1 MRVSPVVNSFAA
13 EFFGFLR
20 YFGFP
25 ESIHFLET
33 NSPTLPQACRNW
45 DRLLEI
51 FNEFSGAVSKFYR
64 LAGSSSTTKIFLTC
78 YSIYRVVP

>member
-1 MRVSPVVNSFAA
+1 MDSSNHSVRSHQHMRRNRPDLLRRFQIDDKFFGERMRVSLVVNSFAA

-33 NSPTLPQACRNW
+33 NSPTLPQACRN
-45 DRLLEI
+45 
-51 FNEFSGAVSKFYR
+51 
-64 LAGSSSTTKIFLTC
+64 
-78 YSIYRVVP
+78 